1 MTSCCM
7 TSNDIT
13 VKSILQVQNIRKV
26 LYLQKKITRSPDT
39 RRPII
44 LMDLGE
50 RWWWNKEVDGA
61 IIAKR
66 QAFKAWKAGKCTRA
80 SYNTAKRI
88 SRRMVNHARH
98 ETDKV
103 VYDGIDHKSSD
114 IFSLTNQM
122 RKENVDVVG
131 NKPVKNDAGEMSM
144 SEEAKQ
150 NAWAEHYERLLNVE
164 FDWDPDHLSNEP
176 PLEGPPIPITIDMVK
191 KVISKMKS
199 GKAAGPSGIVVEMI
213 KAAGDTGA
221 TMIRDLAT
229 AIIRDGKVSTDREQ
243 SFIVCLYKGKG
254 DALDRGNYRG
264 LKLTEQAMKILER
277 IVDGLKRQVVSIDDS
292 QFGFVPGRG
301 TTDAIFVVRQLQ
313 EKYLAVNKRLYMAF
327 VDLEKAFDC
336 VPRKVIWWALRK
348 LGVEDWIVRL
358 VQGMHT
364 NARSRVRVG
373 EGFSKE
379 FEVKSTRDPYSVPC
393 SSSLCWRPCHV
404 SFGLVFPGRTYMQ
417 MILSS
422 LLTP

>member
-1 MTSCCM
+1 
-7 TSNDIT
+7 
-13 VKSILQVQNIRKV
+13 
-26 LYLQKKITRSPDT
+26 
-39 RRPII
+39 
-44 LMDLGE
+44 
-50 RWWWNKEVDGA
+50 
-61 IIAKR
+61 
-66 QAFKAWKAGKCTRA
+66 
-80 SYNTAKRI
+80 
-88 SRRMVNHARH
+88 
-98 ETDKV
+98 
-103 VYDGIDHKSSD
+103 
-114 IFSLTNQM
+114 M

-131 NKPVKNDAGEMSM
+131 DKPVKNDTGEMSM

-191 KVISKMKS
+191 KAISKMK
-199 GKAAGPSGIVVEMI
+199 GPSGIVVEMI

-229 AIIRDGKVSTDREQ
+229 AIIRNGKVPTDWEE
-243 SFIVCLYKGKG
+243 SFIVCLYMGKG
-254 DALDRGNYRG
+254 DALDRG

-277 IVDGLKRQVVSIDDS
+277 IVDGLIRQVVSIDDS

-313 EKYLAVNKRLYMAF
+313 EKYLAVNKRLNMAF
-327 VDLEKAFDC
+327 VDLEKAFDR
-336 VPRKVIWWALRK
+336 VLRKVIWWALRT
-348 LGVEDWIVRL
+348 LGVEEWIVRL
-358 VQGMHT
+358 VQGMYA

-379 FEVKSTRDPYSVPC
+379 FEVKVGSIRDPYSVPC